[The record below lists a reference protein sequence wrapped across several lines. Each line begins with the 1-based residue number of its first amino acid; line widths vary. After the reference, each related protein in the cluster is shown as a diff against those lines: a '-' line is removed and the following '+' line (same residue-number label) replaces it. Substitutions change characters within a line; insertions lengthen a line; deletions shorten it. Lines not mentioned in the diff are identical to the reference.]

1 MVRRT
6 FVLTLALAL
15 LAPATASAQWQP
27 PTSLTGDV
35 PSVSDPDVLFA
46 ARGDKIVGYGVN
58 GRSAYS
64 RTLPGQDA
72 PFHQRVTTT
81 SDGSAR
87 LLTYASE
94 HVMLVSQTAGAL
106 VSDLRAQFGTVGG
119 GVGSV
124 KRIAPGH
131 DAARYDA
138 AINSNGEAA
147 VAYIRLVRG
156 ERGIIRK
163 RQIAVVRR
171 PKGGSFGKPEIIVG
185 NGGPQ
190 SVAAAI
196 APHGEIVVAYE
207 ASGRVY
213 VRRREPGHSWSSPQ
227 PITYAAKGHT
237 QLALAAGGDGSFVLG
252 TFSQELT
259 EGGDNGPASVRVA
272 TRSSGGHAFHSARL
286 FETYS
291 ERAPQG
297 AGVRVAL
304 ASDGTGVVGWTGR
317 QAGHFVAHVADVG
330 GDVGLTVSSPA
341 SDAVLGGVA
350 AGPGGAAAAIWA
362 PPLDTPSPQVFAA
375 VRENAGIFGPPE
387 AVGAPQREVATPAIG
402 IDPKTRRP
410 LAAWVARTGQHTQ
423 AVLAALRA

>member
-147 VAYIRLVRG
+147 VAYIRLGRG
-156 ERGIIRK
+156 ERGPTRK
-163 RQIAVVRR
+163 S
-171 PKGGSFGKPEIIVG
+171 PSPGGRG
-185 NGGPQ
+185 
-190 SVAAAI
+190 
-196 APHGEIVVAYE
+196 
-207 ASGRVY
+207 
-213 VRRREPGHSWSSPQ
+213 
-227 PITYAAKGHT
+227 
-237 QLALAAGGDGSFVLG
+237 
-252 TFSQELT
+252 
-259 EGGDNGPASVRVA
+259 
-272 TRSSGGHAFHSARL
+272 
-286 FETYS
+286 
-291 ERAPQG
+291 
-297 AGVRVAL
+297 
-304 ASDGTGVVGWTGR
+304 
-317 QAGHFVAHVADVG
+317 
-330 GDVGLTVSSPA
+330 
-341 SDAVLGGVA
+341 
-350 AGPGGAAAAIWA
+350 GGAA
-362 PPLDTPSPQVFAA
+362 PSP
-375 VRENAGIFGPPE
+375 NAGARWCAG
-387 AVGAPQREVATPAIG
+387 
-402 IDPKTRRP
+402 RR
-410 LAAWVARTGQHTQ
+410 AARSGSRRSSSAMAGRSRSRPRSRRT
-423 AVLAALRA
+423 